1 MLEKDVEE
9 AIVAAVD
16 GLGLQGLAVRGS
28 WQVVTAGTVKG
39 AEDEGAAALVVK
51 VSPRSFPTFGI
62 CEVDLDVTLA
72 LAVRVDLD
80 ADGAKL
86 VEYADAI
93 GDLIQGWNL
102 VEAGDELTD
111 LAVPGVFEPGG
122 VQVTCGTGPENENGA
137 WTVVQNFTLRGTV
150 PHGNNE

>member
-16 GLGLQGLAVRGS
+16 GLGLQGLSVRGS
-28 WQVVTAGTVKG
+28 WQVVAAGAVKG
-39 AEDEGAAALVVK
+39 AEDESAAALVVK
-51 VSPRSFPTFGI
+51 VAPRSFPMFGV

-93 GDLIQGWNL
+93 GELIQGWNL

-122 VQVTCGTGPENENGA
+122 VQVTGGTGPENENGA